1 MLIAALAVGSL
12 LVWSPALRAD
22 DTNTPPS
29 TPPAGAPPAGQPA
42 RTGFERMA
50 QQLNLTAD
58 QKTKVQSI
66 MDTQRQKM
74 RDLRNDASL
83 SQEDRQAKR
92 KIIAEEMSQQMKAVL
107 TPEQF
112 DKWEKTSP
120 MGMDHA
126 GPVPTTRLQATKKPR
141 ARMRP
146 LLRRNNNLWS
156 DISELIWGR
165 PCAVPFLLSH
175 KIHSADSI

>member
-22 DTNTPPS
+22 DTNKPLS
-29 TPPAGAPPAGQPA
+29 TPPAGAPPAGRSPGA
-42 RTGFERMA
+42 GFDRMA

-58 QKTKVQSI
+58 QKPKVQSI

-74 RDLRNDASL
+74 LDLRNNTSL
-83 SQEDRQAKR
+83 SPEDQRARR
-92 KIIAEEMSQQMKAVL
+92 KIVAEEMAQQMKAVL

-120 MGMDHA
+120 MGTRRVRPSAPPA
-126 GPVPTTRLQATKKPR
+126 GNEIAAGTNAPAAPPKQ
-141 ARMRP
+141 
-146 LLRRNNNLWS
+146 
-156 DISELIWGR
+156 
-165 PCAVPFLLSH
+165 
-175 KIHSADSI
+175 